1 MMERRAQQGRTSGEN
16 RGMNP
21 LARRS
26 DGSVRSVR
34 SVGSVGSVQALQAIA
49 TSTPMEFAR

>member
-1 MMERRAQQGRTSGEN
+1 MMERRAQQGRDSGAN

-26 DGSVRSVR
+26 DGSVRSV
-34 SVGSVGSVQALQAIA
+34 QAVQAIA

>member
-1 MMERRAQQGRTSGEN
+1 MMERRAQQGRDSGAN

-21 LARRS
+21 LVRRS
-26 DGSVRSVR
+26 DGSVRSVGC
-34 SVGSVGSVQALQAIA
+34 VDSVQAPQAIA